1 MNVDTTKKFNH
12 ISLCTGYGGIDLGLT
27 RVISNLRTLAYC
39 EIELYAIE
47 NLVSKMEKEMLEL
60 APIWTNLKTFPFAE
74 FYGKVD
80 ILSGGFPCQPFS
92 TSGKRNAD
100 TDPRHLFPFIKQG
113 ILECRPAFIFL
124 ENVRGIISSTL
135 TTEDWSDPK
144 GTPVLL
150 HILREMERI
159 GYTCE
164 WGLFSARET
173 GLPHSRHRV
182 FILGKRNDITH
193 SRLTA
198 FSQYFQKDDVQ
209 AQFDEGKPKA
219 NFQIIGKNDFS
230 IEKIK
235 SRFIATPKPRDRF
248 QYSYE
253 PRRIIE
259 ELDNPIS
266 EGLERLR
273 HIKDGMPIEDSEGES
288 IGEFT
293 SDIDRYNGLATRH
306 EKSLSHQSEMG
317 GNVDG
322 TANWLDYEKEF
333 NTYSDYISELKLL
346 GNGVVPATAEIA
358 FRTLFNK
365 LENSSLV

>member
-1 MNVDTTKKFNH
+1 M
-12 ISLCTGYGGIDLGLT
+12 CTGYGGIDLGLA
-27 RVISNLRTLAYC
+27 RVIKGLRTIAYS

-47 NLVSKMEKEMLEL
+47 NLVAKMEKGMLEC
-60 APIWTNLKTFPFAE
+60 APIWTNLKTFPFEE

-100 TDPRHLFPFIKQG
+100 SDPRHLFPFIKEG
-113 ILECRPAFIFL
+113 IIASRPAFVFL

-135 TTEDWSDPK
+135 NTDDWSDPK
-144 GTPVLL
+144 GTSVLL

-173 GLPHSRHRV
+173 GLPHTRHRV

-193 SRLTA
+193 SQLTS
-198 FSQYFQKDDVQ
+198 FSQHFQKDDGRTQ
-209 AQFDEGKPKA
+209 LDETKPKVK
-219 NFQIIGKNDFS
+219 FQVIGENDYG

-235 SRFIATPKPRDRF
+235 SRFIATPKHRDRL

-253 PRRIIE
+253 PRRLVGE
-259 ELDNPIS
+259 KDLDNTIS
-266 EGLERLR
+266 IGLETDL
-273 HIKDGMPIEDSEGES
+273 HNEDGVSIESSEWET
-288 IGEFT
+288 IDELT
-293 SDIDRYNGLATRH
+293 SNIDGDNGLATRH
-306 EKSLSHQSEMG
+306 EKKLQHQPTMARD
-317 GNVDG
+317 VDG
-322 TANWLDYEKEF
+322 SANWLDYEEQF
-333 NTYSDYISELKLL
+333 NSYSDFHGEMKLL

-358 FRTLFNK
+358 FRTLFDK
-365 LENSSLV
+365 LKM